1 MRAVKGG
8 VGRHLIHTENGG
20 VALSLVFRYVY
31 MPNMGGY
38 ECLQVGI
45 VSTKFPEH
53 VYIVKMATLR
63 SGRVRLSFSIDFVT
77 TLQSQLLGTVWS
89 TFALYL
95 PLLASETWTT
105 TA

>member
-1 MRAVKGG
+1 
-8 VGRHLIHTENGG
+8 
-20 VALSLVFRYVY
+20 
-31 MPNMGGY
+31 MPNMGGC

-53 VYIVKMATLR
+53 VYDFAIVKMATLDEL
-63 SGRVRLSFSIDFVT
+63 GFLLVLTLIT

-89 TFALYL
+89 TFALCL
-95 PLLASETWTT
+95 PLLASETSTT